1 MNVAGPFFRAV
12 ACVLA
17 FSVAAYPASN
27 PLSASAAHSPTK
39 GAGQT
44 TTQSAA
50 QNTAQN
56 AKNPAHKP
64 HPQTQSDP
72 ATAST
77 KRLET
82 LARQLKQKNPGASYS
97 QLSVIANQKS
107 SGILGM
113 RAALAL
119 GYYDLNKNRY
129 AEAVKW
135 LEPAQNDPLLR
146 DYALFYSAEANIALN
161 KNGVAL
167 GQLKQFRKSYPDSV
181 LTEQALAAMGTA
193 ALSSSQPGEL
203 LAALDSYPALKD
215 KPALLFL
222 RAEAYEQTNQP
233 LKAAADYQK
242 VYYVYATAEQA
253 REAGEK
259 LGFLRGTLG
268 NQLPAIPIEK
278 QLEHAAAIFSAKQ
291 WTEARDEYSRLLSL
305 LKGPD
310 QERAELR
317 ILLCGLALG
326 SNPSQVSNLKINDA
340 DVDAERY
347 YSLANYYRN
356 QAQEAPM
363 VSAIDAAIARDPA
376 SRWTEAALFL
386 GGNYYWVQLDRDR
399 AVGYYKRLADN
410 FPTATDATPAQW
422 RVAWA
427 AVLKRQSDASELLI
441 DHLRRFAGS
450 PFAPDALY
458 WLGRL
463 AEESDNPALARA
475 YYEKLQS
482 RFPQNYFSTA
492 ASAHLKKLGPGP
504 VADAAV
510 LVSVQPLPA
519 SLTLG
524 PTIPAAAA
532 NRQARADALRSI
544 GFDAS
549 AELEL
554 RAAYAAT
561 GEPRLLLEAA
571 QEAAASGR
579 IGVAIVTVRQIY
591 PQLEWRRF
599 EDVPREVWLAAY
611 AMPFQ
616 PSIRSRSAA
625 VGLDPML
632 TAGLIRQESAYQ
644 PEAHSVANAFGL
656 MQLLPKTA
664 RRYAKQ
670 AKVRYS
676 TPMLF
681 EPDYNIHLGTIYLAG
696 LRRDFG
702 SVESALAAYNAGE
715 ERVAQWTAGQ
725 TYREPAEFVDSI
737 PFTETREYVE
747 IVTRNADIYRKLY
760 GTSPAVPAVAK
771 SPAATRSAVKTV
783 KAKPIRGAHVE
794 SRKTGTSTGE

>member
-1 MNVAGPFFRAV
+1 MNVAGPFFRVV
-12 ACVLA
+12 AFVVA
-17 FSVAAYPASN
+17 SSVAAYPASN
-27 PLSASAAHSPTK
+27 PVTASAAQTATKSPSPSRSK
-39 GAGQT
+39 P
-44 TTQSAA
+44 QS
-50 QNTAQN
+50 
-56 AKNPAHKP
+56 
-64 HPQTQSDP
+64 
-72 ATAST
+72 ST
-77 KRLET
+77 PTPSAKRLET
-82 LARQLKQKNPGASYS
+82 LARALKQKSPGTSYS

-107 SGILGM
+107 TGVLGM

-129 AEAVKW
+129 ADAVKW

-161 KNGVAL
+161 RNGIAL
-167 GQLKQFRKSYPDSV
+167 GQLKQFRRAYPDSV
-181 LTEQALAAMGTA
+181 LTEQALAALGTA
-193 ALSSSQPGEL
+193 ALSSGQPAEL
-203 LAALDSYPALKD
+203 LAALDSYPSLKD

-242 VYYVYATAEQA
+242 VYYVYATVEQA

-268 NQLPAIPIEK
+268 NQLPAIPFEK
-278 QLEHAAAIFSAKQ
+278 QLEHAAAIFGARQ
-291 WTEARDEYSRLLSL
+291 WSEARDEYARLIPL
-305 LKGPD
+305 LKGAD

-317 ILLCGLALG
+317 VLECGLALG
-326 SNPSQVSNLKINDA
+326 ANPSQLSALKIGDA

-356 QAQEAPM
+356 QGQETQM
-363 VSAIDAAIARDPA
+363 VSAIDAAMARNPA
-376 SRWTEAALFL
+376 SRWTESALFL

-399 AVGYYKRLADN
+399 AVGYYKHLADN
-410 FPTATDATPAQW
+410 FPAATDATPAQW

-441 DHLRRFAGS
+441 DHLRRFPGS

-482 RFPQNYFSTA
+482 RFPQNYFSTTA
-492 ASAHLKKLGPGP
+492 LSHLKALGPGP
-504 VADAAV
+504 VAEASV
-510 LVSVQPLPA
+510 LASVQPLPA
-519 SLTLG
+519 SLALG

-532 NRQARADALRSI
+532 NRQARAEALRSI
-544 GFDAS
+544 GFDSS

-571 QEAAASGR
+571 QEAAAAGR

-599 EDVPREVWLAAY
+599 EEVPREVWLTAY

-644 PEAHSVANAFGL
+644 PDAHSVANAFGL

-715 ERVAQWTAGQ
+715 ERVTQWTAGQ

-760 GTSPAVPAVAK
+760 GTRSAGPAPK
-771 SPAATRSAVKTV
+771 PAVKTV
-783 KAKPIRGAHVE
+783 KAQAQPIRGANVE
-794 SRKTGTSTGE
+794 SRKTGTRSGE

>member
-1 MNVAGPFFRAV
+1 MNVAGPFFRTV
-12 ACVLA
+12 ACALA

-27 PLSASAAHSPTK
+27 PLSASAA
-39 GAGQT
+39 QT
-44 TTQSAA
+44 AAPNTTPSAA
-50 QNTAQN
+50 PKVT
-56 AKNPAHKP
+56 KPAHQA
-64 HPQTQSDP
+64 HPQPQSDS
-72 ATAST
+72 ATASA
-77 KRLET
+77 KRLEA
-82 LARQLKQKNPGASYS
+82 LSRQLKQKNPGASYS
-97 QLSVIANQKS
+97 QLSVIASQKS

-167 GQLKQFRKSYPDSV
+167 GQLKQFRNSYPDSV

-193 ALSSSQPGEL
+193 ALSSSQPAEL
-203 LAALDSYPALKD
+203 LAALDSYPALKER
-215 KPALLFL
+215 PALLFL

-242 VYYVYATAEQA
+242 IYYVYATAEQA

-259 LGFLRGTLG
+259 LGFLRSTLG
-268 NQLPAIPIEK
+268 NQLPAVPIEK

-291 WTEARDEYSRLLSL
+291 WTEARDEYSRLLPL
-305 LKGPD
+305 LKGAD

-326 SNPSQVSNLKINDA
+326 SNPSQVAALKINDA

-347 YSLANYYRN
+347 YSLANHYRN
-356 QAQEAPM
+356 QSQEAQM

-376 SRWTEAALFL
+376 SRSTEAALFL

-441 DHLRRFAGS
+441 DHVRRFPAS

-492 ASAHLKKLGPGP
+492 ASAHLRTLGPGP

-510 LVSVQPLPA
+510 LASVQPLPA

-524 PTIPAAAA
+524 PAIPAAAA

-571 QEAAASGR
+571 QEAATAGR

-676 TPMLF
+676 TPLLF

-760 GTSPAVPAVAK
+760 GAPPAVPAVAK

-794 SRKTGTSTGE
+794 SRKTGTSAGE

>member
-27 PLSASAAHSPTK
+27 PSSASAA
-39 GAGQT
+39 QT
-44 TTQSAA
+44 AAPNAA
-50 QNTAQN
+50 QNQ
-56 AKNPAHKP
+56 AKPAHKP
-64 HPQTQSDP
+64 HPQPQSDS
-72 ATAST
+72 AIAST
-77 KRLET
+77 KRLEA

-107 SGILGM
+107 SGVLGM

-193 ALSSSQPGEL
+193 ALSSSQPAEL

-259 LGFLRGTLG
+259 LGFLRSTPG

-291 WTEARDEYSRLLSL
+291 WTEARDEYSRLLPL
-305 LKGPD
+305 VKGAD

-326 SNPSQVSNLKINDA
+326 SNPSQVSALKINDA

-356 QAQEAPM
+356 QSQEAPM

-376 SRWTEAALFL
+376 SRSTESALFL

-410 FPTATDATPAQW
+410 FPTATDANPAQW

-441 DHLRRFAGS
+441 DHIRRFPGS

-482 RFPQNYFSTA
+482 RFPQNYFSAA
-492 ASAHLKKLGPGP
+492 ASTHLKKLGPGP
-504 VADAAV
+504 VADATV
-510 LVSVQPLPA
+510 LASVQPLPA

-571 QEAAASGR
+571 QEAATAGR

-644 PEAHSVANAFGL
+644 PDAHSVANAFGL

-676 TPMLF
+676 TLMLF

-760 GTSPAVPAVAK
+760 GTPATPAVAK
-771 SPAATRSAVKTV
+771 SPAAARSAVKTV

-794 SRKTGTSTGE
+794 SRKTGTGSGE

>member
-1 MNVAGPFFRAV
+1 MTVAGPLFRTFAF
-12 ACVLA
+12 VLA

-27 PLSASAAHSPTK
+27 PLTAPLVQTAAKS
-39 GAGQT
+39 
-44 TTQSAA
+44 
-50 QNTAQN
+50 
-56 AKNPAHKP
+56 AHKP
-64 HPQTQSDP
+64 QPKSQASVPAP
-72 ATAST
+72 ATT
-77 KRLET
+77 RLET
-82 LARQLKQKNPGASYS
+82 LARQLKQKNPGNSYS
-97 QLSVIANQKS
+97 QLSVLANQKS
-107 SGILGM
+107 SGVQAM

-119 GYYDLNKNRY
+119 GYYDVSKNRY
-129 AEAVKW
+129 VEAVKW

-161 KNGVAL
+161 KNGIAL

-181 LTEQALAAMGTA
+181 LTDQALAALGTA
-193 ALSSSQPGEL
+193 ALASSQPKEI
-203 LAALDSYPALKD
+203 LAAFDSYPELKD

-222 RAEAYEQTNQP
+222 RAEAYEATNQP

-242 VYYVYATAEQA
+242 VYLVFSTSEQA
-253 REAGEK
+253 RESGEK
-259 LGFLRGTLG
+259 LGFLRSTLG
-268 NQLPAIPIEK
+268 NQIPAMPVER
-278 QLEHAAAIFSAKQ
+278 LVEHAAAIFGSKQ
-291 WTEARDEYSRLLSL
+291 WSEARDEYSHLLPQ
-305 LKGPD
+305 LKGVE

-317 ILLCGLALG
+317 ILVCGLALG
-326 SNPSQVSNLKINDA
+326 SGPAQVAALKINDA

-356 QAQEAPM
+356 QTQEAAM

-376 SRWTEAALFL
+376 SRWTESALFL

-399 AVGYYKRLADN
+399 ASGYYKRLSDN
-410 FPTATDATPAQW
+410 FPTSTDASPAQW

-427 AVLKRQSDASELLI
+427 AVLKRQPDASALLI
-441 DHLRRFAGS
+441 DHIRRFSGS

-482 RFPQNYFSTA
+482 RFPQNYFASTA
-492 ASAHLKKLGPGP
+492 SSRLKSLGPG
-504 VADAAV
+504 VAADASV
-510 LVSVQPLPA
+510 LASVQPLPP

-524 PTIPAAAA
+524 ATIPAAAA
-532 NRQARADALRSI
+532 NRQARAEALRSI
-544 GFDAS
+544 AFDSS

-554 RAAYAAT
+554 RAAYTAT

-571 QEAAASGR
+571 QEAAAAGR
-579 IGVAIVTVRQIY
+579 VGVAIVTVRQIY

-599 EDVPREVWLAAY
+599 EDVPREVWLTAY

-616 PSIRSRSAA
+616 PSIISRSNA
-625 VGLDPML
+625 VGLDPNL

-644 PEAHSVANAFGL
+644 PDAHSAANAFGL

-664 RRYAKQ
+664 RIYAKK

-715 ERVAQWTAGQ
+715 ERVTQWTAGQ

-747 IVTRNADIYRKLY
+747 IVTRNADIYRRLY
-760 GTSPAVPAVAK
+760 GTHSPAPVVKPAVK
-771 SPAATRSAVKTV
+771 AVK
-783 KAKPIRGAHVE
+783 AQPIRGANVE
-794 SRKTGTSTGE
+794 SRKTGTHSGN

>member
-1 MNVAGPFFRAV
+1 
-12 ACVLA
+12 
-17 FSVAAYPASN
+17 
-27 PLSASAAHSPTK
+27 
-39 GAGQT
+39 
-44 TTQSAA
+44 
-50 QNTAQN
+50 
-56 AKNPAHKP
+56 
-64 HPQTQSDP
+64 
-72 ATAST
+72 
-77 KRLET
+77 
-82 LARQLKQKNPGASYS
+82 
-97 QLSVIANQKS
+97 
-107 SGILGM
+107 M

-167 GQLKQFRKSYPDSV
+167 GQLKQFRNSYPDSV

-193 ALSSSQPGEL
+193 ALSSSQPAEL
-203 LAALDSYPALKD
+203 LAALDSYPALKER
-215 KPALLFL
+215 PALLFL

-242 VYYVYATAEQA
+242 IYYVYATAEQA

-259 LGFLRGTLG
+259 LGFLRSTLG
-268 NQLPAIPIEK
+268 NQLPAVPVEK

-291 WTEARDEYSRLLSL
+291 WTEARDEYSRLLPL
-305 LKGPD
+305 LKSAD

-326 SNPSQVSNLKINDA
+326 SNPSQVAALKINDA

-347 YSLANYYRN
+347 YSLANHYRN
-356 QAQEAPM
+356 QSQEAQM

-376 SRWTEAALFL
+376 SRSTEAALFL

-422 RVAWA
+422 RVTWA

-441 DHLRRFAGS
+441 DHVRRFPAS

-492 ASAHLKKLGPGP
+492 ASAHLRTLGSGP

-510 LVSVQPLPA
+510 LASVQPLPA

-524 PTIPAAAA
+524 SAIPAAAA

-571 QEAAASGR
+571 QEAATAGR

-676 TPMLF
+676 TPLLF

-760 GTSPAVPAVAK
+760 GAPPAVPAVAK
-771 SPAATRSAVKTV
+771 SSAATRSAVKTV

-794 SRKTGTSTGE
+794 SRKTGTSAGE

>member
-1 MNVAGPFFRAV
+1 MNVAGPFFRTA
-12 ACVLA
+12 ACALA
-17 FSVAAYPASN
+17 FSVAAYPASK
-27 PLSASAAHSPTK
+27 PLSASAA
-39 GAGQT
+39 QT
-44 TTQSAA
+44 VA
-50 QNTAQN
+50 QKV
-56 AKNPAHKP
+56 AKPAHKP
-64 HPQTQSDP
+64 QPQPQADS
-72 ATAST
+72 AIAST

-82 LARQLKQKNPGASYS
+82 LSRQLKQKNPGASYA

-119 GYYDLNKNRY
+119 GYYALNKDRY

-193 ALSSSQPGEL
+193 ALSSSQPAEL

-233 LKAAADYQK
+233 LKAAADYQE

-259 LGFLRGTLG
+259 LGFLRSTLG
-268 NQLPAIPIEK
+268 NQLPGVPVEK

-291 WTEARDEYSRLLSL
+291 WTEARDEYSRLLPL
-305 LKGPD
+305 LKGAD

-317 ILLCGLALG
+317 VLLCGLALG
-326 SNPSQVSNLKINDA
+326 SNPSQVSTLKINDA

-347 YSLANYYRN
+347 YWLANYYRN
-356 QAQEAPM
+356 QSQEAQM
-363 VSAIDAAIARDPA
+363 VSAIDAAVARDPA
-376 SRWTEAALFL
+376 SRWTETALFL

-458 WLGRL
+458 WVGRL

-475 YYEKLQS
+475 YYKKLQS

-492 ASAHLKKLGPGP
+492 ASSHLRTLGPGP
-504 VADAAV
+504 VADPAV
-510 LVSVQPLPA
+510 LASVQPLPP

-524 PTIPAAAA
+524 SAIPAAAA

-760 GTSPAVPAVAK
+760 GTLPAVPAVAK

-794 SRKTGTSTGE
+794 SRKTGTSSGE